1 MMNFV
6 LHPKIAASSM
16 FIYQPPTLSD
26 TPPSDPNLL
35 GGRVNDQSHA
45 LWQACLKGLKRQV
58 SETQITLWLAAL
70 TPVSLIHTQSNNNTV
85 LLFSCETTQIQK
97 INATLSQFQAAIEE
111 QCALLCGFP
120 VEWVLLEAQIQTPAA
135 TLSASV
141 NQGLTSNSPVLEA
154 QELPS
159 QNDAIAFLDRDLP
172 TRETKPSETT
182 TPADDANLN
191 DLQQGTG
198 INKRLSFEHFV
209 VGKANQMAHAAA
221 QHVAAN
227 PGQSYNPFFLYGG
240 VGLGKTHLV
249 HAVGNA
255 ILEQRPNARI
265 RYIHANQFIAD
276 VVASYRHQRFDAFK
290 HYYHGLDVLL
300 IDDIQFFAD
309 KKRTQEE
316 LFYAFEAL
324 VANRSQII
332 LTSDTYPKDLAD
344 IESRLVSRFS
354 AGLITAIDPPELEMR
369 VAILQEKAKSL
380 SIALQEDVA
389 FYIAKNLRSNVREL
403 EGALHKLLA
412 YSRFQNSHI
421 TLEMAKVALRDVITG
436 PRGVLSVETIQK
448 VVADYYKVKV
458 SDLYGQRRLASIVLP
473 RQVAMYLIKEL
484 TQKSLPDIGESFG
497 GRDHTT
503 VLHAVRKINQEKID
517 NPILNHQLH
526 VLQQTLGA

>member
-1 MMNFV
+1 MFV
-6 LHPKIAASSM
+6 
-16 FIYQPPTLSD
+16 YQVPVD
-26 TPPSDPNLL
+26 ANHD
-35 GGRVNDQSHA
+35 SHQALA
-45 LWQACLKGLKRQV
+45 LWQACLNGLLARVPQ
-58 SETQITLWLAAL
+58 TQIDLWLAAIEPL
-70 TPVSLIHTQSNNNTV
+70 SLIQSVQTQANSDKLNTQ
-85 LLFSCETTQIQK
+85 LLLTCQTSQGQK
-97 INATLSQFQAAIEE
+97 INAIVSQFQTAIEQ
-111 QCALLCGFP
+111 QCQTLCGQV
-120 VEWVLLEAQIQTPAA
+120 VEWSLLHASTQNKATASHAVQIENVQDATDPALA
-135 TLSASV
+135 TRHTNKKVTQDEDEQEGAEGSADIV
-141 NQGLTSNSPVLEA
+141 NTNQESN
-154 QELPS
+154 QEPLIH
-159 QNDAIAFLDRDLP
+159 N
-172 TRETKPSETT
+172 
-182 TPADDANLN
+182 
-191 DLQQGTG
+191 GTG
-198 INKRLSFEHFV
+198 LNSRLSFDRFV

-227 PGQSYNPFFLYGG
+227 PGQSYNPLFLYGG
-240 VGLGKTHLV
+240 VGLGKTHLA

-255 ILEQRPNARI
+255 VLVDRPNARI

-276 VVASYRHQRFDAFK
+276 VVASYRRQTFDAFK
-290 HYYHGLDVLL
+290 RYYHGLDLLL

-369 VAILQEKAKSL
+369 VAILHEKAKTL
-380 SIALQEDVA
+380 AIVLQEDVA

-421 TLEMAKVALRDVITG
+421 TLEMAKVALRDVISG
-436 PRGVLSVETIQK
+436 PRGILSVEMIQK

-458 SDLYGQRRLASIVLP
+458 SDLYGKRRLASFVLP
-473 RQVAMYLIKEL
+473 RQVAMFLCKEL

-503 VLHAVRKINQEKID
+503 VLHAVRKINQEKQD
-517 NPILNHQLH
+517 NPQLNHQIH
-526 VLQQTLGA
+526 VIQQTLGA

>member
-1 MMNFV
+1 MFV
-6 LHPKIAASSM
+6 
-16 FIYQPPTLSD
+16 YQVPAD
-26 TPPSDPNLL
+26 ANHD
-35 GGRVNDQSHA
+35 SHQALA
-45 LWQACLKGLKRQV
+45 LWQACLNGLLSRVPQ
-58 SETQITLWLAAL
+58 TQIDLWLAAIEPL
-70 TPVSLIHTQSNNNTV
+70 SLIQSIQTQTQTNSDNSTQ
-85 LLFSCETTQIQK
+85 LLLTCQTSQGQK
-97 INATLSQFQAAIEE
+97 INAIVSQFQTAIEQ
-111 QCALLCGFP
+111 QCQTLCGQV
-120 VEWVLLEAQIQTPAA
+120 VEWSLLHASTQNKTIALPLDSIHNAPSALSNTNNVDNNIDSCVNDNDSDDALEQDGTKG
-135 TLSASV
+135 LSAIEDT
-141 NQGLTSNSPVLEA
+141 NQEPLIHN
-154 QELPS
+154 
-159 QNDAIAFLDRDLP
+159 
-172 TRETKPSETT
+172 
-182 TPADDANLN
+182 
-191 DLQQGTG
+191 GTG
-198 INKRLSFEHFV
+198 LNSRLSFDRFV

-227 PGQSYNPFFLYGG
+227 PGQSYNPLFLYGG
-240 VGLGKTHLV
+240 VGLGKTHLA

-255 ILEQRPNARI
+255 VLADRPNARI

-276 VVASYRHQRFDAFK
+276 VVASYRRQTFDAFK
-290 HYYHGLDVLL
+290 RYYHGLDLLL

-369 VAILQEKAKSL
+369 VAILHEKAKTL
-380 SIALQEDVA
+380 AIVLQEDVA

-421 TLEMAKVALRDVITG
+421 TLEMAKVALRDVISG
-436 PRGVLSVETIQK
+436 PRGILSVEMIQK

-458 SDLYGQRRLASIVLP
+458 SDLYGKRRLASFVLP
-473 RQVAMYLIKEL
+473 RQVAMFLCKEL

-503 VLHAVRKINQEKID
+503 VLHAVRKINQEKQD
-517 NPILNHQLH
+517 NPQLNHQIH
-526 VLQQTLGA
+526 VIQQTLGA

>member
-1 MMNFV
+1 MFV
-6 LHPKIAASSM
+6 
-16 FIYQPPTLSD
+16 YQVPAD
-26 TPPSDPNLL
+26 ANHD
-35 GGRVNDQSHA
+35 SHQALA
-45 LWQACLKGLKRQV
+45 LWQACLNGLLSSVPQ
-58 SETQITLWLAAL
+58 TQIDLWLAAIEPL
-70 TPVSLIHTQSNNNTV
+70 SLIQSVQTNSDNSTQ
-85 LLFSCETTQIQK
+85 LLLTCQTSQGQK
-97 INATLSQFQAAIEE
+97 INAIVSQFQTAIEQ
-111 QCALLCGFP
+111 QCQALCGQV
-120 VEWVLLEAQIQTPAA
+120 VEWSLLH
-135 TLSASV
+135 ASTQ
-141 NQGLTSNSPVLEA
+141 NKTIAPPLNSTHNA
-154 QELPS
+154 PS
-159 QNDAIAFLDRDLP
+159 VVFNTNNVDDNANNDAEEQDSARGLSTIEDTNQEPLIH
-172 TRETKPSETT
+172 
-182 TPADDANLN
+182 N
-191 DLQQGTG
+191 GTG
-198 INKRLSFEHFV
+198 LNSRLSFDRFV

-227 PGQSYNPFFLYGG
+227 PGQSYNPLFLYGG
-240 VGLGKTHLV
+240 VGLGKTHLA

-255 ILEQRPNARI
+255 VLTDRPNARI

-276 VVASYRHQRFDAFK
+276 VVASYRRQTFDAFK
-290 HYYHGLDVLL
+290 RYYHGLDLLL

-344 IESRLVSRFS
+344 IEIRLVSRFS

-369 VAILQEKAKSL
+369 VAILHEKAKTL
-380 SIALQEDVA
+380 AIVLQEDVA

-421 TLEMAKVALRDVITG
+421 TLEMAKVALRDVISG
-436 PRGVLSVETIQK
+436 PRGILSVEMIQK

-458 SDLYGQRRLASIVLP
+458 SDLYGKRRLASFVLP
-473 RQVAMYLIKEL
+473 RQVAMFLCKEL

-503 VLHAVRKINQEKID
+503 VLHAVRKINQEKQD
-517 NPILNHQLH
+517 NPQLNHQIH
-526 VLQQTLGA
+526 VIQQTLGA

>member
-1 MMNFV
+1 MFV
-6 LHPKIAASSM
+6 
-16 FIYQPPTLSD
+16 YQVPVD
-26 TPPSDPNLL
+26 
-35 GGRVNDQSHA
+35 VNHDSKQAVA
-45 LWQACLKGLKRQV
+45 LWQACLNGLLSSVPQ
-58 SETQITLWLAAL
+58 TQIDLWLAAIEPL
-70 TPVSLIHTQSNNNTV
+70 SLIQSVQTQGNNTQLNTQ
-85 LLFSCETTQIQK
+85 LLLTCQTSQGQK
-97 INATLSQFQAAIEE
+97 INAIVSQFQTAIEQ
-111 QCALLCGFP
+111 QCQTLCGQV
-120 VEWVLLEAQIQTPAA
+120 VEWSLLHASTQNKATASHAVQIENVQDATDPALA
-135 TLSASV
+135 TRHTNKKVTQDEDEQEGAEGSADIV
-141 NQGLTSNSPVLEA
+141 NTNQESN
-154 QELPS
+154 QEPLIH
-159 QNDAIAFLDRDLP
+159 N
-172 TRETKPSETT
+172 
-182 TPADDANLN
+182 
-191 DLQQGTG
+191 GTG
-198 INKRLSFEHFV
+198 LNSRLSFDRFV

-227 PGQSYNPFFLYGG
+227 PGQSYNPLFLYGG
-240 VGLGKTHLV
+240 VGLGKTHLA

-255 ILEQRPNARI
+255 VLADRPNARI

-276 VVASYRHQRFDAFK
+276 VVASYRRQTFDAFK
-290 HYYHGLDVLL
+290 RYYHGLDLLL

-369 VAILQEKAKSL
+369 VAILHEKAKTL
-380 SIALQEDVA
+380 AIVLQEDVA

-421 TLEMAKVALRDVITG
+421 TLEMAKVALRDVISG
-436 PRGVLSVETIQK
+436 PRGILSVEMIQK

-458 SDLYGQRRLASIVLP
+458 SDLYGKRRLASFVLP
-473 RQVAMYLIKEL
+473 RQVAMFLCKEL

-503 VLHAVRKINQEKID
+503 VLHAVRKINQEKQD
-517 NPILNHQLH
+517 NPQLNHQIH
-526 VLQQTLGA
+526 VIQQTLGA

>member
-1 MMNFV
+1 MFV
-6 LHPKIAASSM
+6 
-16 FIYQPPTLSD
+16 YQVPVDADHDRNQAL
-26 TPPSDPNLL
+26 
-35 GGRVNDQSHA
+35 A
-45 LWQACLKGLKRQV
+45 LWQACRNGLLSSVPQ
-58 SETQITLWLAAL
+58 TQIDLWLAAIEPL
-70 TPVSLIHTQSNNNTV
+70 SLIQSVQTQDNVTQ
-85 LLFSCETTQIQK
+85 LLLTCQTKQEQK
-97 INATLSQFQAAIEE
+97 INAIVSQFQTAIEQ
-111 QCALLCGFP
+111 QCHKLCGQVVEWSLLHSSAKKKTTPPHVPEP
-120 VEWVLLEAQIQTPAA
+120 VEVQSE
-135 TLSASV
+135 
-141 NQGLTSNSPVLEA
+141 QGLTLVSNAIEHTGFQNVGG
-154 QELPS
+154 QENTNHTIEFDHTNQEPLIHS
-159 QNDAIAFLDRDLP
+159 
-172 TRETKPSETT
+172 
-182 TPADDANLN
+182 
-191 DLQQGTG
+191 GTG
-198 INKRLSFEHFV
+198 LNSRLSFDRFV

-227 PGQSYNPFFLYGG
+227 PGQSYNPLFLYGG

-255 ILEQRPNARI
+255 VLTERPNARI

-276 VVASYRHQRFDAFK
+276 VVASYRRQTFDAFK
-290 HYYHGLDVLL
+290 RYYHGLDLLL

-324 VANRSQII
+324 VASRSQII

-369 VAILQEKAKSL
+369 VAILHEKAKTL
-380 SIALQEDVA
+380 AIVLLEDVA
-389 FYIAKNLRSNVREL
+389 FFIAKNLRSNVREL

-421 TLEMAKVALRDVITG
+421 TLEMAKIALRDVISG
-436 PRGVLSVETIQK
+436 PRGVLSIEMIQK

-458 SDLYGQRRLASIVLP
+458 SDLYGKRRLASFVLP
-473 RQVAMYLIKEL
+473 RQVAMFLCKEL

-503 VLHAVRKINQEKID
+503 VLHSVRKITQEKQD
-517 NPILNHQLH
+517 NPQLNHQIH
-526 VLQQTLGA
+526 VIQQTLGA